1 MVMMFVNKLLIALTK
16 GLKGPPVPRLTG
28 IPVTGTPVIIGPP
41 GLIVKGAPVAWV
53 YTVLT

>member
-1 MVMMFVNKLLIALTK
+1 LTR

-41 GLIVKGAPVAWV
+41 GLIVKGAPVVWP